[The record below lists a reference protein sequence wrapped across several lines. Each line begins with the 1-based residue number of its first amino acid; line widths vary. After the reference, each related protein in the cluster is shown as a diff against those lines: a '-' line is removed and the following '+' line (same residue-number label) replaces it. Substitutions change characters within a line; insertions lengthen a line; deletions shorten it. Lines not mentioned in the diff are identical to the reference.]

1 MVHKMF
7 PAWKIDFCYVN
18 FFIDFCYVNFFISKH
33 VGVKL
38 KES

>member
-1 MVHKMF
+1 MF